1 MRTTRA
7 VTSPVALSFWLVGC
21 VGAAPTL
28 TATDSGS
35 TPDGSHTNPPDATA
49 DSHVGHDAAGDA
61 HQSSDTGQP
70 DVFKAPDAGE
80 HDAAGD
86 VQHDAAPQDAGRDS
100 GPVCTLGA
108 KSCNGTQPTICDS
121 SANGNV
127 VVNNGAA
134 CAGTTPSCIDGVC
147 IACTMS
153 SQCGGTTPVCD
164 TTTSTCVECLAGQ
177 TQMVGCGNCGTGME
191 MDTCQNDT
199 WVAGACSGTG
209 CGGSSPATQACDT
222 YGVETC
228 DSTCTLGTTC
238 SCPLVPVCVP
248 NATKCTLSTQQA
260 TCDACGQWGAGTACT
275 GECVGVACAT
285 PIPCTKIVTS
295 TLSETNPFA
304 IPVVISYSMIGGG
317 GGGGSDSGS
326 NPGGGGGGGSSA
338 VLIGTSAQGVA
349 AGGTGGAPATTA
361 QFGGAGAQ
369 ASGSFTL
376 FVTDNLTVFA
386 GGGGGGGGDQATFNS
401 GGGGG
406 GSGYYGGGGGSI
418 AGNATG
424 GSNTGGI
431 GGNNSATNGSLNS
444 GGAGYGSFGG
454 GGNPG
459 VAGNGGG
466 GAPGGGGGGGYGA
479 GGGVGGGDPS
489 VTCGG
494 TGGGSSG
501 GAPGGSN
508 GGTSCAGSP
517 GSAACTGSSTL
528 AAAIMNCDVGG
539 GGGSYGVYGAG
550 GWGGIVYLT
559 YTSPTG
565 VCSL

>member
-1 MRTTRA
+1 
-7 VTSPVALSFWLVGC
+7 
-21 VGAAPTL
+21 
-28 TATDSGS
+28 
-35 TPDGSHTNPPDATA
+35 
-49 DSHVGHDAAGDA
+49 
-61 HQSSDTGQP
+61 
-70 DVFKAPDAGE
+70 VFKAPDAGE

-238 SCPLVPVCVP
+238 SCPDVPVCVP

-386 GGGGGGGGDQATFNS
+386 GGGGG
-401 GGGGG
+401 
-406 GSGYYGGGGGSI
+406 
-418 AGNATG
+418 
-424 GSNTGGI
+424 
-431 GGNNSATNGSLNS
+431 
-444 GGAGYGSFGG
+444 
-454 GGNPG
+454 
-459 VAGNGGG
+459 
-466 GAPGGGGGGGYGA
+466 YGA